1 MRKSLRNFGEKI
13 RAFSLAGRRRLDRPR
28 MTPPCP
34 AKCGKNAIRNCP
46 WRARESQKS
55 GDRITSKTAFSSPLE
70 FQVARGKVRY
80 WVRHKDCP
88 LRVFPRAPLIESWQP
103 TRAGLFCVKRTI
115 FLSRRSGQLRVF
127 MIRFWGR
134 GGKRK
139 ADNLYVVPCRARCAV
154 LGVLL
159 VGCKIFPSGVSLERP
174 TRPKPTE
181 PTTKLVAI
189 LQRLLVLPLEIL
201 VERALRRK
209 QQKMAINRTESTNR
223 TERTNRTEPTHR
235 TE

>member
-80 WVRHKDCP
+80 C
-88 LRVFPRAPLIESWQP
+88 
-103 TRAGLFCVKRTI
+103 
-115 FLSRRSGQLRVF
+115 
-127 MIRFWGR
+127 MI
-134 GGKRK
+134 
-139 ADNLYVVPCRARCAV
+139 RCAV

-159 VGCKIFPSGVSLERP
+159 VGCKIFPSGISLERP
-174 TRPKPTE
+174 TRQKPTE

-189 LQRLLVLPLEIL
+189 LQRHLLLPLEIL
-201 VERALRRK
+201 VDSDSHVRQPDRAGSPTKPTVGQSRPTGQSR
-209 QQKMAINRTESTNR
+209 QPDRVAEPRACCNRPPSRQPPAPAEAAGSQAHTSQNCVLAHT
-223 TERTNRTEPTHR
+223 
-235 TE
+235 